1 MSLRIRRGTEAQR
14 TSIVFDSG
22 ELVATTDKFR
32 LFVGDGITAGGRN
45 IAEQLAGTNITFN
58 QTTGRLDASFTGL
71 TTDDVA
77 QGVINKYFSDELAQD
92 AAASLLVS
100 GIHQGVSFVY
110 TPSQDGS
117 NRIDALVSLALDDLT
132 DVVIGGTVTNGYVL
146 KYDSA
151 TSKWIP
157 GPAAGVGSLNLS
169 DLGDV
174 NIGGTL
180 TTDQVLKW
188 DGSQWVAGTD
198 VAGLTSISEDLL
210 PQLGADLDLSTY
222 SIVGTGSINIAGSIN
237 NGSLLISGSTIKS
250 TDQTSIVYF
259 GDRASYNRV
268 TFYSNSTEL
277 NIERYGLT
285 SGIACYGEKINTARG
300 SIDNGS
306 QLAVRPGDQLYTV
319 NYRGWG
325 GTTWI
330 NSAGISVF
338 ADPNATV
345 TETAVPGLVTIGT
358 ISDGTFASASGIIID
373 SKGQVGINRLYSE
386 SLSADLDI
394 NGTFKL
400 APLNAAPSTPTSGMM
415 AVANGTG
422 WNPTGTGKETLV
434 IYLGG
439 AWVQIAAAT

>member
-22 ELVATTDKFR
+22 ELVATTDEFR

-300 SIDNGS
+300 SIDK
-306 QLAVRPGDQLYTV
+306 LF
-319 NYRGWG
+319 
-325 GTTWI
+325 
-330 NSAGISVF
+330 VF
-338 ADPNATV
+338 RS
-345 TETAVPGLVTIGT
+345 IH
-358 ISDGTFASASGIIID
+358 
-373 SKGQVGINRLYSE
+373 
-386 SLSADLDI
+386 
-394 NGTFKL
+394 
-400 APLNAAPSTPTSGMM
+400 
-415 AVANGTG
+415 
-422 WNPTGTGKETLV
+422 
-434 IYLGG
+434 
-439 AWVQIAAAT
+439 